1 LTEMTHSNVHP
12 LCGNDVFFDSW
23 NESYVVQSTM
33 RNNSETWFFGITT
46 CRVRLD
52 CETVASVFVAQGIS
66 NHICLAR
73 MIMDFQLI
81 ILDQF

>member
-1 LTEMTHSNVHP
+1 M
-12 LCGNDVFFDSW
+12 
-23 NESYVVQSTM
+23 
-33 RNNSETWFFGITT
+33 
-46 CRVRLD
+46 RLD
-52 CETVASVFVAQGIS
+52 HDMIASVLAAQGIS